1 MHMSPASRDTHLS
14 EIRAFDLVMLYEKS
28 FRMGNKPAQWDLSE
42 MGWKTGME
50 MFLPISLH

>member
-42 MGWKTGME
+42 MG
-50 MFLPISLH
+50 